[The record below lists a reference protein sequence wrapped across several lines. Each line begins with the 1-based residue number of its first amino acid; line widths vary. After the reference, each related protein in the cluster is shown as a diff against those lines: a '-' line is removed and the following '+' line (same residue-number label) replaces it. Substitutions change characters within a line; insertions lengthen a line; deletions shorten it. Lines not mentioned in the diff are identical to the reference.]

1 MDALFDKHQLLLQQL
16 NQKFDRIVENE
27 ISWDDRL
34 IGIKGSRGVG
44 KTTLLLQHIKRNYGF
59 DTSAL
64 YVDLDD
70 FTFNGITLQQLAKD
84 FHKKGGKVLLL
95 DEVHKYE
102 HWSKALKNIYDSL
115 PELKVVF
122 TGSSVMHIL
131 HGSADLSRRA
141 VMYRLH
147 GLSFREYLQIET
159 GKKLDVVSL
168 SDIISNHPEICRD
181 IVKKLKPLKYFDDYL
196 KHGYFP
202 YYLQNKKTYSM
213 KVAATISLM
222 MEVDIPLLTKLD
234 FKYVHKLKKL
244 LYILATSVPYQ
255 PNINKLAMLMETSRT
270 TVLNYLHHLKDAELV
285 HLLLADEAG
294 HGILSKPEKIYL
306 HNTNLMYA
314 IAPQNV
320 NKGNLRETFFYNQ
333 LALNNKVESTEK
345 GDFKIN
351 GKLIFEVGGE
361 DKTSKQIKGI
371 KNSFIAADMIEYGI
385 NNKIPLW
392 LFGFMY

>member
-1 MDALFDKHQLLLQQL
+1 MDAIFEKHQLLLQQL
-16 NQKFDRIVENE
+16 DNKFDRIIEHD

-44 KTTLLLQHIKRNYGF
+44 KTTLLLQHIKRTYGF
-59 DTSAL
+59 DTTAL

-70 FTFNGITLQQLAKD
+70 FTFNGISLQQFAKD
-84 FHKKGGKVLLL
+84 FHKKGGKVLFL

-102 HWSKALKNIYDSL
+102 QWSKALKNIYDSL
-115 PELKVVF
+115 PNLKVVF

-159 GKKLDVVSL
+159 GKKFDAISLD
-168 SDIISNHPEICRD
+168 DIITNHQNICRD
-181 IVKKLKPLKYFDDYL
+181 IVKKIKPLQYFDAYL

-202 YYLQNKKTYSM
+202 YYLQNKQTYHM
-213 KVAATISLM
+213 KVASTISLM
-222 MEVDIPLLTKLD
+222 MEVDIPMLTKLD

-285 HLLLADEAG
+285 HLLQADEVG
-294 HGILSKPEKIYL
+294 HSILSKPEKIYL

-314 IAPQNV
+314 IAPSNV

-333 LALNNKVESTEK
+333 LALNHKVESTEK
-345 GDFKIN
+345 GDFKID

-371 KNSFIAADMIEYGI
+371 KNSFIAADMMEYGV

>member
-371 KNSFIAADMIEYGI
+371 KNSFID
-385 NNKIPLW
+385 
-392 LFGFMY
+392 